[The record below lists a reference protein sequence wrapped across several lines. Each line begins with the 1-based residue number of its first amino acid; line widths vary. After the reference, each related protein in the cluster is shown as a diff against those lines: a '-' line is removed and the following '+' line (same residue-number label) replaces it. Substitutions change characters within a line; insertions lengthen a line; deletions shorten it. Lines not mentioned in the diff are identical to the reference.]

1 LRGGSH
7 RQFSSHP
14 AAAGAGG
21 EDVERV
27 RVIVA
32 GRSVAPSLRARE
44 YRPRERGVPIHG
56 ELGGEHGGEG
66 APSSAA
72 VPELSPAAELV
83 VGGGT
88 HHLS

>member
-1 LRGGSH
+1 LRGGSR

-14 AAAGAGG
+14 PATGAGD
-21 EDVERV
+21 EDVEHV
-27 RVIVA
+27 RVIAA
-32 GRSVAPSLRARE
+32 GRSVAPSLRARVE
-44 YRPRERGVPIHG
+44 RPRERGVPIHG

-66 APSSAA
+66 APPSAA